1 MLMSAPLYRE
11 TTDYVWALTRQIDRV
26 AEAAS
31 SIDVAGLRKG
41 ARQGLLRYA
50 VALRQLYAMVYPV
63 LRRVEIP
70 DHRRELEEAIS
81 ILLRGDARELAKVW
95 RRLDQIQ
102 MELIRALYDE
112 DLLIRKVPQP
122 MRV

>member
-1 MLMSAPLYRE
+1 MSAPLYRE

-31 SIDVAGLRKG
+31 GIDVAGLRKG

-70 DHRRELEEAIS
+70 DHRRELEEAITA
-81 ILLRGDARELAKVW
+81 LLRGDARELAKVW

-112 DLLIRKVPQP
+112 DLLIRKVPQLT
-122 MRV
+122 RV